1 MALSPD
7 ALWEQ
12 RLLTLREMYSVGL
25 HILADAQNPS
35 PPQMSDRWDAL
46 SIIWER
52 YAEEEVQLRTQELPD
67 NVELR
72 QTLQTQAQA
81 NAALYRSL
89 EAHGRGLQETIRNLL
104 PHLRVAREF
113 YATPE
118 PTQTL
123 HLKA

>member
-1 MALSPD
+1 MSPD

-12 RLLTLREMYSVGL
+12 RLQTLREIYSVGL

-46 SIIWER
+46 SIIWAR
-52 YAEEEVQLRTQELPD
+52 YAEEEVVLRTRELPD
-67 NVELR
+67 NVALR
-72 QTLQTQAQA
+72 HTLQTQAQA

-104 PHLRVAREF
+104 PQLRVARDF
-113 YATPE
+113 YATAE
-118 PTQTL
+118 PTETF